1 MTQRAHDGTARS
13 PAAHLLGP
21 VEGHPITCR
30 QRGSHTGLPRVI
42 PAPLV
47 ASRLRGAPSLG
58 LSEKMFSST
67 PLRWAGLLLL
77 SFACLATARAQPAS
91 ARTQPTIG
99 RCHLTATVDAGSAGY
114 LVDCVQ
120 TAEAHGW
127 DALLIRIDTP
137 GGSLDSTREI
147 VRSFLASNVPIL
159 VWVGPAGARAGSA
172 GVFITLASHYAG
184 MAPGTNIG
192 AAHPVMGPTGEDPE
206 KAGSHMA
213 EKVVNDTAA
222 FVESI
227 ANQRK
232 RNADWAV
239 SAVRDSDSITAEKA
253 VEIHVVEVLAATESA
268 FLAAADGKTVE
279 LPDGPRVLRTADAQ
293 MVDLEPTLRQSLI
306 HWLSNPSL
314 AYLLFIV
321 GGLGLAIEL
330 SHPGMIVPGVLGV
343 ICLILAMM
351 AFSALPIQA
360 GAIVLS
366 LIGIGLIVAELF
378 VASGLL
384 GVAGVGLLVLGG
396 VLLVDRFDAEWYV
409 EPSWRM
415 ALWILLPAAIAL
427 GGTAVYVMLRA
438 AQARKEPQ
446 RGGDLGLI
454 GVKGRALTDVG
465 PEGGTVFVHGE
476 RWNAIASHSIPANS
490 PVVVRGLD
498 GLTLHVDEVE

>member
-1 MTQRAHDGTARS
+1 
-13 PAAHLLGP
+13 
-21 VEGHPITCR
+21 
-30 QRGSHTGLPRVI
+30 
-42 PAPLV
+42 
-47 ASRLRGAPSLG
+47 
-58 LSEKMFSST
+58 MFSTT
-67 PLRWAGLLLL
+67 PLRWVGLLLL
-77 SFACLATARAQPAS
+77 SFVCLSTARAEPAS
-91 ARTQPTIG
+91 DHGRPIVG
-99 RCHLTATVDAGSAGY
+99 RCHLTDTVDPGSASY

-120 TAEAHGW
+120 TAEAEGW
-127 DALLIRIDTP
+127 NALLIHVDTP

-147 VRSFLASNVPIL
+147 VRAFLASKVPVL

-172 GVFITLASHYAG
+172 GVFVTLASHFAG

-227 ANQRK
+227 ATQRK
-232 RNADWAV
+232 RNAEWAV
-239 SAVRDSDSITAEKA
+239 SAVRDSASITAEKA
-253 VEIHVVEVLAATESA
+253 VELKVVEVLAPTERA
-268 FLAAADGKTVE
+268 FLDAANGRTFDLPEGPVTLATAGAE
-279 LPDGPRVLRTADAQ
+279 L
-293 MVDLEPTLRQSLI
+293 VDLEPTAKQRLI
-306 HWLSNPSL
+306 HWLANPSL
-314 AYLLFIV
+314 AYLLFVV

-330 SHPGMIVPGVLGV
+330 SHPGMIVPGVVGV

-351 AFSALPIQA
+351 AFSALPIQT

-384 GVAGVGLLVLGG
+384 GAAGVALLILGG
-396 VLLVDRFDAEWYV
+396 VLLVDRFDTEWFV
-409 EPSWRM
+409 EPSFHM

-438 AQARKEPQ
+438 AQARREPQ

-454 GVKGRALTDVG
+454 GTRGRALTEVG
-465 PEGGTVFVHGE
+465 PRGGNVFVHGE
-476 RWNAIASHSIPANS
+476 RWNAIASHSIPAGS
-490 PVVVRGLD
+490 PVVVRSLD
-498 GLTLHVDEVE
+498 GLTLHVDEVK